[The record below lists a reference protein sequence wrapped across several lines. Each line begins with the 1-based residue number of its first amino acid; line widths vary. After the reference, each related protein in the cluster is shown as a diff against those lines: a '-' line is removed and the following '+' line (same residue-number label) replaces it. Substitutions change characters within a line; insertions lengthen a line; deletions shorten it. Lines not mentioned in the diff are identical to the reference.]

1 MDSKGN
7 NRAHWNLFTWSSKPN
22 LSTKNFKRGKNPN
35 NNIFHGSIFSTFF
48 FALFNFS
55 FQFNILS
62 SEYNL
67 ESIFHH
73 LCLN

>member
-7 NRAHWNLFTWSSKPN
+7 NRAHWNLYTWSSKPN
-22 LSTKNFKRGKNPN
+22 LSTKNFKRGKTEQQY
-35 NNIFHGSIFSTFF
+35 FMVHFFATFF
-48 FALFNFS
+48 LLCLILAFNSTYFPMS
-55 FQFNILS
+55 I
-62 SEYNL
+62 NL